1 MTHVEQGTMRRGLR
15 LLTAA
20 VAVAVL
26 ALTAAG
32 SATASNVI
40 GPPSGVEIEQLL
52 RDTLADADAGPP
64 SMVGHRGALLLDFDM
79 QMIERIAGNRWLVVA
94 ELDLYFQEQHR
105 SVLGFERRRKGLY
118 RMWVERDG
126 ETWRLSR
133 FHPMGRVLPLPSDA

>member
-20 VAVAVL
+20 LAVAVL

-32 SATASNVI
+32 GAAASNVI

-52 RDTLADADAGPP
+52 RDTLADAGPP

-79 QMIERIAGNRWLVVA
+79 QTIDRIADNRWLVVA